1 VANNNY
7 PQITSVTS
15 EALQSQIRTLLPSQE
30 GFGTDLMAQN
40 VIVPIIDLTSAA
52 EGSSVPTYLQTALAF
67 GSQTAFSFNNSSG
80 VIANTT
86 GFYRIFGGFST
97 TTDAVGS
104 PKVRFDMS
112 DGLSTKTIWAVQLYD
127 GATDGYNVG
136 TYDFTVFLAAGE
148 SISGNALR
156 TTDYLIGS
164 SRQVADVNG
173 VLVNPSGF
181 TPQ

>member
-1 VANNNY
+1 MANNNY

-15 EALQSQIRTLLPSQE
+15 EALQAQIRTLLPSQE

-52 EGSSVPTYLQTALAF
+52 EGSTVPQYLQTALAF
-67 GSQTAFSFNNSSG
+67 GSQTTFVFNNNSG

-86 GFYRIFGGFST
+86 GFWRLKLNM
-97 TTDAVGS
+97 AVTSNSGS
-104 PKVRFDMS
+104 VDNVQLRMS
-112 DGLSTKTIWAVQLYD
+112 DGLSTKTIYEMIGGT
-127 GATDGYNVG
+127 GATGYASIDL
-136 TYDFTVFLAAGE
+136 DFTVFLAAGE
-148 SISGNALR
+148 SISGSTNAS
-156 TTDYLIGS
+156 TTFMAGS
-164 SRQVADVNG
+164 VRQVADVNG